1 MGYQFPLKLSFKLIA
16 MAPKI
21 YVHDADGQE
30 ILFVKQKV
38 WNLKEDVRIYSDS
51 SESDQIFNINADRII
66 DFSANY
72 HFTDSRINQSLGKI
86 KRKGI
91 RSLWKSTYLISDE
104 RDQQTHFIRED
115 NPWAKVGD
123 TVLGGIPFLGFI
135 SGYVFHPTY
144 TAYIGNNR
152 DDLSRP
158 VMRLVKQPAFWEGV
172 FAIEKLDNS
181 ISEAEE
187 KRLLLS
193 FFMMIQLERRRG

>member
-21 YVHDADGQE
+21 YIHDANGQE
-30 ILFVKQKV
+30 IFFVKQKV

-51 SESDQIFNINADRII
+51 SESNQIFNINADRII

-72 HFTDSRINQSLGKI
+72 NFTDSRTQQPLGKI
-86 KRKGI
+86 KRKGM
-91 RSLWKSTYLISDE
+91 RSLWQSTYQVSDSHE
-104 RDQQTHFIRED
+104 KQTHFIRED

-123 TVLGGIPFLGFI
+123 SVLGNIPFLGFI

-144 TAYIGNNR
+144 TAYVGNDRN
-152 DDLSRP
+152 DLSSP
-158 VMRLVKQPAFWEGV
+158 VMRLEKQPAFWEGV
-172 FAIEKLDNS
+172 FTIEKLDNS

-187 KRLLLS
+187 QRLLLS